1 MEQGLSADQAAA
13 RLEQFGSNEL
23 QRAKAAPW
31 WRVFMGQFR
40 GALIWLLLG
49 ACVISAALGEV
60 GDAIAIG
67 SILLINAFVGFLQEY
82 RAERAVLALRSMT
95 APHARVRRDG
105 EARVVPAAEVVPGDV
120 LLLEAGDLVAA
131 DARLREA
138 PALPPLGAALTGES
152 VPAEKRAAPAPADA
166 PLAERHDRVFLGTAV
181 AKGTGAAEVT
191 GTGMQTELGRI
202 AHLLATAEEEETP

>member
-1 MEQGLSADQAAA
+1 MEQGLTADQAAA

-23 QRAKAAPW
+23 ARQKATPA
-31 WRVFMGQFR
+31 WRVFLAQFK

-67 SILLINAFVGFLQEY
+67 AILLINAIVGFLQEY

-105 EARVVPAAEVVPGDV
+105 HAQVIPSAQVVPGDV

-131 DARLREA
+131 DARLLEA
-138 PALPPLGAALTGES
+138 HALSTLEAALTGES
-152 VPAEKRAAPAPADA
+152 VPSEKRADPAPADA
-166 PLAERHDRVFLGTAV
+166 PLAERHDRVFL
-181 AKGTGAAEVT
+181 
-191 GTGMQTELGRI
+191 
-202 AHLLATAEEEETP
+202 